1 VAVFDQILDGET
13 WTGKWAMKLWSIGVM
28 APEGNALVLHHSI
41 IPVISRGQSL

>member
-1 VAVFDQILDGET
+1 
-13 WTGKWAMKLWSIGVM
+13 MKLWSIGVM